1 MGEGHSFAPSCSFYS
16 KVMTDGTVYT
26 LVFLPMVLQILQDY
40 ASFLALQNYASHS
53 VYTKIHSRILR
64 FSTHSTI

>member
-40 ASFLALQNYASHS
+40 ASFFLLQNYASLS
-53 VYTKIHSRILR
+53 FPSKK
-64 FSTHSTI
+64 